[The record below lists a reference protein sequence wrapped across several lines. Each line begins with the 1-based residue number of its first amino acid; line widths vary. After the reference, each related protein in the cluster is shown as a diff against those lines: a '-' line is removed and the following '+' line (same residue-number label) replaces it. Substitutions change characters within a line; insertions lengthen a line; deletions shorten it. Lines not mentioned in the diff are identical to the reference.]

1 MLRTTCQ
8 RSSVFVVIALAL
20 MTSVS
25 CANQEE
31 DNKPAPKASAATA
44 AATSAP
50 EPQRAIPPEKT
61 DMQPVEAPGQLV
73 LSAAA
78 ETGSELYTS
87 WPLIVSVSLWR
98 KALTPNT
105 QGKLPVVDP
114 ITIKAKQG
122 AWRDALVVEVRKASG
137 EPVVWPFHPVRQP
150 ETSVTLGVDETANA
164 QWWLDPAETQTLPV
178 GVYAVTVSFR
188 SDAVEGLPKSL
199 GSDRFH
205 LKIEKE
211 PAPLDQ
217 ATATAKQL
225 QMAEFSL
232 FKGDAKTA
240 GSLVEQL
247 LAREPENI
255 GVLRLQA
262 KLLMGEGKKLEA
274 ANALEE
280 ALHVY
285 YKKYPKADPPLGLL
299 HERSEAIKDLEPE
312 LVNEDQGN
320 IKVSR

>member
-1 MLRTTCQ
+1 MLKTTCPK
-8 RSSVFVVIALAL
+8 SSFIIVIALVL
-20 MTSVS
+20 MTIVS
-25 CANQEE
+25 CSNQEE
-31 DNKPAPKASAATA
+31 DKKPAPKAPATTA
-44 AATSAP
+44 AVAPAP
-50 EPQRAIPPEKT
+50 EPQRAEPEES
-61 DMQPVEAPGQLV
+61 DMPPVEAPGQLV

-98 KALTPNT
+98 KALIPDALDNM
-105 QGKLPVVDP
+105 PAVAP

-122 AWRDALVVEVRKASG
+122 AWRDALVVEVRNASG
-137 EPVVWPFHPVRQP
+137 ETVTWPLHPGQQP
-150 ETSVTLGVDETANA
+150 ETSVTLGVDETATA
-164 QWWLDPAETQTLPV
+164 QWWLEPAETQELAP
-178 GVYAVTVSFR
+178 GVYALTVSFR
-188 SDAVEGLPKSL
+188 PDAVEGLPRSL

-240 GSLVEQL
+240 GGLVEQL

-274 ANALEE
+274 ANALDE

-299 HERSEAIKDLEPE
+299 HERSEAMKELEPKI
-312 LVNEDQGN
+312 
-320 IKVSR
+320 IKESGPVIR

>member
-1 MLRTTCQ
+1 MLKTTCQ
-8 RSSVFVVIALAL
+8 RTSAFIVIAFAL
-20 MTSVS
+20 MTIVS
-25 CANQEE
+25 CSNQEE
-31 DNKPAPKASAATA
+31 DKKPAPKPTAATA
-44 AATSAP
+44 AAAPAP
-50 EPQRAIPPEKT
+50 EPQRVEPEKT
-61 DMQPVEAPGQLV
+61 DMPPVEAPGQLV

-98 KALTPNT
+98 KALIPDAQDN
-105 QGKLPVVDP
+105 LPAVAP

-122 AWRDALVVEVRKASG
+122 AWRDALVVEVRNASG
-137 EPVVWPFHPVRQP
+137 ELATWPLQPMPQP
-150 ETSVTLGVDETANA
+150 ETSVTLGVDETATA
-164 QWWLDPAETQTLPV
+164 QWWLEPTETQELAP
-178 GVYAVTVSFR
+178 GVYALTVSFR
-188 SDAVEGLPKSL
+188 PDAVEGLPSSL

-217 ATATAKQL
+217 TTATAKQL

-240 GSLVEQL
+240 GGLVEQL
-247 LAREPENI
+247 LARESENI

-262 KLLMGEGKKLEA
+262 KLLMGEGKTLEA

-285 YKKYPKADPPLGLL
+285 YRKYPKADPPLGLL
-299 HERSEAIKDLEPE
+299 HERSEAMKDLEPE
-312 LVNEDQGN
+312 I
-320 IKVSR
+320 IKESGPAIQ

>member
-1 MLRTTCQ
+1 MLKTTYQRT
-8 RSSVFVVIALAL
+8 SAFIVIALAL
-20 MTSVS
+20 MTIVS
-25 CANQEE
+25 CSNQEE
-31 DNKPAPKASAATA
+31 DKKPAPKPTAATA
-44 AATSAP
+44 AATPAP
-50 EPQRAIPPEKT
+50 EPQRVQPEKT
-61 DMQPVEAPGQLV
+61 DMPPVEAPGQLV
-73 LSAAA
+73 LSATA

-98 KALTPNT
+98 KALIPDALDNM
-105 QGKLPVVDP
+105 PAVAP

-122 AWRDALVVEVRKASG
+122 AWRDALVVEVRNASG
-137 EPVVWPFHPVRQP
+137 ETVTWPLHPGQQP
-150 ETSVTLGVDETANA
+150 ETSVTLGVDETATA
-164 QWWLDPAETQTLPV
+164 QWWLEPAETQELAP
-178 GVYAVTVSFR
+178 GVYALTVSFR
-188 SDAVEGLPKSL
+188 PDAVEGLPESL

-217 ATATAKQL
+217 TTATAKQL

-240 GSLVEQL
+240 VSLVEQL
-247 LAREPENI
+247 LASEPENI

-262 KLLMGEGKKLEA
+262 KLLMCEGKTLEA

-285 YKKYPKADPPLGLL
+285 YRKYPKADPPLGLL
-299 HERSEAIKDLEPE
+299 HERSEAMKELMPE
-312 LVNEDQGN
+312 LVKERDPTIQ
-320 IKVSR
+320 

>member
-1 MLRTTCQ
+1 MLKTFFQ
-8 RSSVFVVIALAL
+8 RYSFFIVIALAL
-20 MTSVS
+20 MTIVS
-25 CANQEE
+25 CSNQEE
-31 DNKPAPKASAATA
+31 DKKPAPKPEAFMAAVA
-44 AATSAP
+44 PAP
-50 EPQRAIPPEKT
+50 EPQRVEPEET
-61 DMQPVEAPGQLV
+61 DMPPMEAPGQLV
-73 LSAAA
+73 LSPSA

-98 KALTPNT
+98 KALTPDT
-105 QGKLPVVDP
+105 QGKLPAVDP

-122 AWRDALVVEVRKASG
+122 AWRDALVVEVRNASD
-137 EPVVWPFHPVRQP
+137 EPVVWPLHPVRQP

-178 GVYAVTVSFR
+178 GVYTVTVSFR
-188 SDAVEGLPKSL
+188 PDAVEGLPKSL

-211 PAPLDQ
+211 PAPLDH

-232 FKGDAKTA
+232 FKGDAKTSD
-240 GSLVEQL
+240 SLVEQL
-247 LAREPENI
+247 RASEPENI

-299 HERSEAIKDLEPE
+299 HERSEAMKNLEPE
-312 LVNEDQGN
+312 I
-320 IKVSR
+320 IKESRPAVR

>member
-8 RSSVFVVIALAL
+8 RSSFFVVIALAL
-20 MTSVS
+20 MTIVS
-25 CANQEE
+25 CSNQEE
-31 DNKPAPKASAATA
+31 NKKPAPKPEAFTA
-44 AATSAP
+44 AVAPAP
-50 EPQRAIPPEKT
+50 EPLRVEPEKT
-61 DMQPVEAPGQLV
+61 DMPPVEAPGQLV
-73 LSAAA
+73 LSPSA

-87 WPLIVSVSLWR
+87 WPLIISVSLWR
-98 KALTPNT
+98 KALIPDAQDN
-105 QGKLPVVDP
+105 LPAVAP

-122 AWRDALVVEVRKASG
+122 AWRDALVVEVRNASD
-137 EPVVWPFHPVRQP
+137 EPVVWPLHPVPQP
-150 ETSVTLGVDETANA
+150 ETSVTLGVDETASA
-164 QWWLDPAETQTLPV
+164 QWWLEPAETQELAP
-178 GVYAVTVSFR
+178 GVYALTVSFR
-188 SDAVEGLPKSL
+188 PDAVEGLPSSI

-211 PAPLDQ
+211 PASLDQ

-247 LAREPENI
+247 LAGEPENI

-285 YKKYPKADPPLGLL
+285 YRKYPNADPPLGLL
-299 HERSEAIKDLEPE
+299 HERSEAMKDLERKI
-312 LVNEDQGN
+312 
-320 IKVSR
+320 IKESGPAIQ

>member
-8 RSSVFVVIALAL
+8 RSSFFVVIALVL
-20 MTSVS
+20 MTIVS
-25 CANQEE
+25 CSNQEE
-31 DNKPAPKASAATA
+31 DKKPAPKAPAATA
-44 AATSAP
+44 AVAPAP
-50 EPQRAIPPEKT
+50 EPQRVEPEET
-61 DMQPVEAPGQLV
+61 DMPPVEAPGQLV
-73 LSAAA
+73 LSPSA

-98 KALTPNT
+98 KALILDA
-105 QGKLPVVDP
+105 QGTLPAVDP

-122 AWRDALVVEVRKASG
+122 AWRDALVVEVRNASG
-137 EPVVWPFHPVRQP
+137 ELATWPLHPMPQP
-150 ETSVTLGVDETANA
+150 ETSLTLGVDETATA
-164 QWWLDPAETQTLPV
+164 HWWLEPADSQALPV

-188 SDAVEGLPKSL
+188 PDAVEGLPKSL

-240 GSLVEQL
+240 NSLVEQL

-285 YKKYPKADPPLGLL
+285 YKKHPKADPPLGLL
-299 HERSEAIKDLEPE
+299 HERSEAMKDLEPKI
-312 LVNEDQGN
+312 
-320 IKVSR
+320 IKENGPVIR

>member
-8 RSSVFVVIALAL
+8 RSSFFVVIALTL
-20 MTSVS
+20 LTIVS
-25 CANQEE
+25 CSNQEE
-31 DNKPAPKASAATA
+31 DKKPASTAPTVTA
-44 AATSAP
+44 AASSEP
-50 EPQRAIPPEKT
+50 EPQRVEPEKT
-61 DMQPVEAPGQLV
+61 DMPPVEAPGQLV
-73 LSAAA
+73 LSSSA

-87 WPLIVSVSLWR
+87 WPLVVSVSLWR
-98 KALTPNT
+98 KALTPDT

-122 AWRDALVVEVRKASG
+122 AWRDALVVEVRNASG
-137 EPVVWPFHPVRQP
+137 EAVTWPLHPMQQP
-150 ETSVTLGVDETANA
+150 ETSVTLGVDETATA
-164 QWWLDPAETQTLPV
+164 QWWLEPAETQALPV
-178 GVYAVTVSFR
+178 GVYTLTVSFR
-188 SDAVEGLPKSL
+188 PDAVEGLPSSL

-211 PAPLDQ
+211 PAPLGQ

-232 FKGDAKTA
+232 FKGDVKTA
-240 GSLVEQL
+240 GGLVEQL

-299 HERSEAIKDLEPE
+299 HERSEAMRDLQPEIIKESGPA
-312 LVNEDQGN
+312 
-320 IKVSR
+320 IR

>member
-1 MLRTTCQ
+1 MLRTICQ
-8 RSSVFVVIALAL
+8 RSSFFVVIALVL
-20 MTSVS
+20 MTIVS
-25 CANQEE
+25 CSKQEE
-31 DNKPAPKASAATA
+31 DKKPAPKASAAKA
-44 AATSAP
+44 AATPTP
-50 EPQRAIPPEKT
+50 EPQRVIPEKS
-61 DMQPVEAPGQLV
+61 DMPPVEAPGQLV
-73 LSAAA
+73 LSATA

-98 KALTPNT
+98 KALTPDT
-105 QGKLPVVDP
+105 QGKLPVVAP
-114 ITIKAKQG
+114 ITLKAKQG
-122 AWRDALVVEVRKASG
+122 AWRDALVVEVRNASG
-137 EPVVWPFHPVRQP
+137 EPVVWPFHPVQQP
-150 ETSVTLGVDETANA
+150 ETSVTLGVDETASA
-164 QWWLDPAETQTLPV
+164 QWWLEPAETQALPV

-188 SDAVEGLPKSL
+188 PNAVEGLPSSL

-225 QMAEFSL
+225 QMAESSL

-285 YKKYPKADPPLGLL
+285 YKKYPNADPPLGLL
-299 HERSEAIKDLEPE
+299 HERSEAMKNLKPEIIKESSPT
-312 LVNEDQGN
+312 
-320 IKVSR
+320 K